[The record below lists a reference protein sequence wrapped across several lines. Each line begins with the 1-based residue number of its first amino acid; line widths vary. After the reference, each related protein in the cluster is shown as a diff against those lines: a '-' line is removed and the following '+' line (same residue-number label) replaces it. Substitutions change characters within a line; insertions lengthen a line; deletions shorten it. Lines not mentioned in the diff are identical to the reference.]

1 MDIQGKVAALEKRVQ
16 ELEATEA
23 IRNTIARYAWAVDK
37 KDWTDMEA
45 IFTDDAV
52 VENKWRNETYKGKEA
67 VLHFFR
73 QHRETFTFT
82 HRISTGNEQ
91 ITVTGKTGLG
101 VSYCISMLAFK
112 GESYVLGGRYQWH
125 MRFEHNT
132 WRIAKFV
139 NEVPLMGSLE
149 KGWGQEEAW
158 HTPPPPL
165 NEAR

>member
-1 MDIQGKVAALEKRVQ
+1 MDIQEKVAALEKRIQ
-16 ELEATEA
+16 ELEAMEA

-37 KDWTDMEA
+37 KDWTAMDA

-52 VENKWRNETYKGKEA
+52 VENKWRNETFRGKEA
-67 VLHFFR
+67 VLNFFR
-73 QHRETFTFT
+73 QHRATFTFT

-91 ITVTGKTGLG
+91 ITVNGKSGLG
-101 VSYCISMLAFK
+101 ITYCIAMIAYK
-112 GESYVLGGRYQWH
+112 DESYVIGGRYEWH
-125 MRFEHNT
+125 MRYENNM

-149 KGWGQEEAW
+149 KGWGKEDAW
-158 HTPPPPL
+158 HTAPPPL